1 MHILEQR
8 DTLVLTNGNG
18 SPRRS
23 IVLQAL
29 FALPISIA
37 ILTTHLSAAMNGWE
51 WGWLA
56 LLIVP
61 IWIFALVRAWRQ
73 QCHAT
78 LEIDRRFGRVRLE
91 RRFATRTEEEKL
103 ALGDVAALEVETA
116 TDSDGERS
124 YAPVLALKD
133 GRRIVLGPKRLDR
146 ASVHRAAEAVRSA
159 L

>member
-1 MHILEQR
+1 MHIIQQR
-8 DTLVLTNGNG
+8 DTLVLTNGDG
-18 SPRRS
+18 SPRRR
-23 IVLQAL
+23 IVLKAL
-29 FALPISIA
+29 FALPISLVILIA
-37 ILTTHLSAAMNGWE
+37 HVAAAMHGWA

-61 IWIFALVRAWRQ
+61 LGLYGFVRSWRQ
-73 QCHAT
+73 LCHAT

-91 RRFATRTEEEKL
+91 RRFAARTEEERL

-116 TDSDGERS
+116 TDSDGDRM

-133 GRRIVLGPKRLDR
+133 GRRIVLGPRRLDR
-146 ASVHRAAEAVRSA
+146 ASINRAVEAVRGT